1 MGLQP
6 FSRTKIFFIAD
17 RLHARLTA
25 RWRALNGG
33 FTLGKR
39 TKESLAALTEVASF
53 KQNSTSPGEK

>member
-1 MGLQP
+1 MGFQP

-17 RLHARLTA
+17 RLHARLTVRRRA
-25 RWRALNGG
+25 RNGG

-39 TKESLAALTEVASF
+39 TKVSLAALTEVTSF